1 MEYAR
6 AREQALD
13 SSRSVEREHD
23 LQFELLNAFQVAVH
37 SGADRKELDEL
48 LDRLVDFSKVHFCSE
63 QVLMRLY
70 TYERYEA
77 HVNEHEETLGRIEAL
92 REAAWT
98 GATVLTQESLDDL
111 TGWIIGHIHRADRH
125 FGNYL
130 INLGRTASS

>member
-6 AREQALD
+6 AREHAIDNCKDVDRQ
-13 SSRSVEREHD
+13 HD
-23 LQFELLNAFQVAVH
+23 LQFDLLHAFQAAVH
-37 SGADRKELDEL
+37 SGADRKQLDEL

-98 GATVLTQESLDDL
+98 GAKALTQESLDDL
-111 TGWIIGHIHRADRH
+111 TGWIISHIRHADRD
-125 FGNYL
+125 FGDYL
-130 INLGRTASS
+130 INLGRTGSS